1 MKFRTILDGDLEK
14 VDALFQECLKD
25 LLKREGFD
33 GDGDLWAEEVARL
46 NKAARKS
53 LVDPANRFFVAEKEN
68 ELLGTIALQ
77 TPGHMLNTMVQV
89 EPGAMEIACVY
100 VHPAHQRSGIG
111 RFLFHHACR
120 ELKAIGKQKFYLDA
134 GFTSSQQYWLSK
146 LGEPSR
152 LLENYWGPGKPHMV
166 WVKKVD

>member
-1 MKFRTILDGDLEK
+1 MDFRGIETMDLDKADM
-14 VDALFQECLKD
+14 LFQACMKD
-25 LLKREGFD
+25 LLNREGFD
-33 GDGDLWAEEVARL
+33 GDGDLWEEEVARL
-46 NKAARKS
+46 NKAAQKS

-77 TPGHMLNTMVQV
+77 TPGHMLNSMIQV

-111 RFLFHHACR
+111 RFLFQHACR

>member
-1 MKFRTILDGDLEK
+1 MKFRTILDSDLEK

-25 LLKREGFD
+25 LLKRERFNDD
-33 GDGDLWAEEVARL
+33 GVLWTEEVDRL
-46 NKAARKS
+46 NQAAQKS
-53 LVDPANRFFVAEKEN
+53 IVDPVNRFFVAEKEKK
-68 ELLGTIALQ
+68 LLGTIALQ
-77 TPGHMLNTMVQV
+77 TPGKMLNSMVDVQ
-89 EPGAMEIACVY
+89 PGELEVACVY
-100 VHPAHQRSGIG
+100 VHPEHQRSGIG
-111 RFLFHHACR
+111 DFLFQQACR

-166 WVKKVD
+166 